1 MILEILQSSD
11 PRLRK
16 KSKKVKKVDKKIKI
30 LIEDM
35 KKTLIAQKDPEGVG
49 LAAPQVGKNIRLF
62 LIKPDKEITVI
73 INPKIISV
81 SKSNLKNT
89 KILEGCLSLPN
100 FYGPLKRSRNITI
113 SYLDEDEKQ
122 KTQEYKGFMAQIIG
136 HEMDHLNGILFV
148 DRLLEQ
154 NKPLYELKNGEWERV
169 EI

>member
-16 KSKKVKKVDKKIKI
+16 KSKKVKRVDKKIKI

-81 SKSNLKNT
+81 SKSSLKNT